1 MTTTWH
7 RAALVTSTRG
17 FAPHS
22 GNQRSSTLICYL
34 FENYCNL
41 ILQFAFGNEINLSP
55 LFGAS
60 FISFYPRQ
68 DELGEIMEYTA
79 KAETGYGN
87 LDPNVSGLYI
97 ALVLNRLLRIAEDGR
112 SESFSENI
120 SYIQEAL
127 MIISSDLSV
136 QLTANRV
143 AEMMNVSTA
152 KFRADF
158 KRHTGTTFKKFLTDL
173 RMTRAYE
180 LLQSG
185 SSIINAS
192 LETGYSSEAHFIA
205 AFRRYWGRTPGSF
218 APVKK

>member
-7 RAALVTSTRG
+7 RC
-17 FAPHS
+17 
-22 GNQRSSTLICYL
+22 STLICYL

-87 LDPNVSGLYI
+87 FDPNVSGLYI

-143 AEMMNVSTA
+143 AEMMNVSTRNSA
-152 KFRADF
+152 
-158 KRHTGTTFKKFLTDL
+158 LT
-173 RMTRAYE
+173 
-180 LLQSG
+180 
-185 SSIINAS
+185 SSA
-192 LETGYSSEAHFIA
+192 
-205 AFRRYWGRTPGSF
+205 TPARPSRNS
-218 APVKK
+218 